1 MRKLCERPGCGAP
14 VDVSYGIDKGN
25 LVVWIDRL
33 EVGDREITGKLC
45 RRHAQSLTVP
55 RGWTIDD
62 RRVEVPE
69 LFVARTEDV
78 SSDEKKPKVKSATS
92 KSSAGRPVNRRGAIH
107 DNQASLF
114 DSIAEELAAADQVAS
129 VSPLDHARVEADTED
144 EAAHDDVVEN
154 VPPTGDATAWTPRLT
169 RAELDDAEKPV
180 MGRLLGRAFGE
191 RPRSAVPHSFDPDA
205 PDADVVEPDSS
216 GSISAIDLRG
226 DDE

>member
-1 MRKLCERPGCGAP
+1 VRKLCERPGCGAP

-45 RRHAQSLTVP
+45 RRHALSLTVP

-62 RRVEVPE
+62 RRVEIPE
-69 LFVARTEDV
+69 LFVARIEDL
-78 SSDEKKPKVKSATS
+78 SIDEKKPKAKSHRA
-92 KSSAGRPVNRRGAIH
+92 KSPTNPAQRHGLVRDDRV
-107 DNQASLF
+107 SLF
-114 DSIAEELAAADQVAS
+114 DSIAEELAAAEQTSSQIAEPQSHDA
-129 VSPLDHARVEADTED
+129 HHGEEAPGII
-144 EAAHDDVVEN
+144 DVVDE
-154 VPPTGDATAWTPRLT
+154 VVPTGDATAWTPRLT
-169 RAELDDAEKPV
+169 RGEVDDADKPV

-205 PDADVVEPDSS
+205 PDTDVVDPDSS

-226 DDE
+226 EDE